1 MKGKWVQVEVV
12 HGREWNLAIQKDWKN
27 TKSSNLRLNFQ
38 HNEAQVIA
46 CVRNFTSLAMCIML
60 VEQQVVYTLSWKFKW
75 LRICC
80 RLRLRFVCNKC
91 FCIFLT
97 CHFMYFLLFHKFPS
111 FLVTPHL
118 STFIVITNC
127 LTYFHYL
134 LTYDTY
140 LLL

>member
-38 HNEAQVIA
+38 HNEAQVIS
-46 CVRNFTSLAMCIML
+46 CVRNFNSLAMCIML

-80 RLRLRFVCNKC
+80 RLGLRFVCNKC
-91 FCIFLT
+91 FYTVFNLS
-97 CHFMYFLLFHKFPS
+97 FYV
-111 FLVTPHL
+111 FLVVSQVSFFFGHTASIYLCSDHQLPYRL
-118 STFIVITNC
+118 S
-127 LTYFHYL
+127 LP
-134 LTYDTY
+134 TY
-140 LLL
+140 L